1 MQIPASL
8 EWDENFVCACK
19 SHCQPGRRTLQGH
32 DDSRSRP
39 IGIAINVGISIAS
52 GPSCGHI
59 PKAHGVVTDGESVDL
74 QDTPAGRW
82 SQTESGCVSRRVAHT
97 SPILSANDARKQSPF
112 GRETGGDLDHFRVRR
127 LMMMPQNR
135 QRKSDT
141 CLPARRRS
149 TSLPGVRC
157 SILWHCA

>member
-39 IGIAINVGISIAS
+39 IDIAINVGISIAS

-97 SPILSANDARKQSPF
+97 S
-112 GRETGGDLDHFRVRR
+112 H
-127 LMMMPQNR
+127 PQR
-135 QRKSDT
+135 QRRQET
-141 CLPARRRS
+141 EPIWQRNGRRS
-149 TSLPGVRC
+149 RPFPSATA
-157 SILWHCA
+157 SISAWERGEAEEV